1 MGNLLPAPSGC
12 WLVAYSCTG
21 NDSSSSQS
29 ILAVL
34 LCECL
39 LGFPRFLPNLDSTV
53 LLLQLHVFSVLTAL
67 CRSSIHAALLASGT
81 GQPLCRN
88 TCLRLCLQGGFS
100 SDFSKASRA
109 FPGAGT
115 TKELVFLNSA
125 RLLESSK
132 TVRPHVVLVPC
143 WPLQHSKNSV

>member
-1 MGNLLPAPSGC
+1 MGAGLLLIPAQAITPHPHRAFLQFCSVSAC
-12 WLVAYSCTG
+12 LAFHVSCQTWTALFC
-21 NDSSSSQS
+21 SCSCMCSRSSQRC
-29 ILAVL
+29 A
-34 LCECL
+34 
-39 LGFPRFLPNLDSTV
+39 G
-53 LLLQLHVFSVLTAL
+53 
-67 CRSSIHAALLASGT
+67 SSIHAALLASGT